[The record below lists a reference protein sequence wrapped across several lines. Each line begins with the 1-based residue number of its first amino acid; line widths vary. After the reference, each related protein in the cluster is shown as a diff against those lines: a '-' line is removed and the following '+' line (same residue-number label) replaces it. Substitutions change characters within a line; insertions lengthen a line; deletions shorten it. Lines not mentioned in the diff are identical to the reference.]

1 AAGHQ
6 IANFWKVMMI
16 MVTYEHDHF
25 LFRVGH
31 FVCNDVQK
39 VYGLLVWGVVDV
51 VKVVANKDVPVGTE
65 FPIDNLFPE
74 WPSVDVSDDDCFQ
87 IWCFKW

>member
-1 AAGHQ
+1 
-6 IANFWKVMMI
+6 
-16 MVTYEHDHF
+16 
-25 LFRVGH
+25 
-31 FVCNDVQK
+31 VQK